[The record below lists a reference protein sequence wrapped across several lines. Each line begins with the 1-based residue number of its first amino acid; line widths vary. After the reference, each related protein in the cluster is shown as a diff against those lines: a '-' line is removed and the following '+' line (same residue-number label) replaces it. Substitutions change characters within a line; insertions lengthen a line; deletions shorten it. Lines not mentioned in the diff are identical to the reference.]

1 VFSLNG
7 RVLAGPLSLA
17 GWLAGCC
24 CVAAEA
30 RSVASQNSRSRSLR
44 TAALGALG
52 HVFPYRH
59 SLTLLLYYI
68 SLGQEKGDL
77 VDWVEIT

>member
-1 VFSLNG
+1 MFSLNG
-7 RVLAGPLSLA
+7 CVLAGPLSLA
-17 GWLAGCC
+17 GWLAGC

-30 RSVASQNSRSRSLR
+30 RSVASQNSRSQSLR
-44 TAALGALG
+44 TAALGALS

-77 VDWVEIT
+77 VAWVEIT